1 MNLWKLTFMTYC
13 FVISRYQSQNGQ
25 HIYKYIKPNVSLP
38 KDDDEFDIREKN
50 LETARKNYQLEQK
63 THMFLDVEQRSMDDV
78 ILNLPPM
85 VSCYENINQKNY
97 L

>member
-1 MNLWKLTFMTYC
+1 MGNIFT
-13 FVISRYQSQNGQ
+13 S
-25 HIYKYIKPNVSLP
+25 IKPNVLLP

-85 VSCYENINQKNY
+85 VSCYENINQKKYFEYVFQLFNY
-97 L
+97 SKFVTTYY

>member
-1 MNLWKLTFMTYC
+1 MGNIFT
-13 FVISRYQSQNGQ
+13 S
-25 HIYKYIKPNVSLP
+25 IKPNVSLP

-85 VSCYENINQKNY
+85 VSCYENINQKKYFEYVFQLFNY
-97 L
+97 SKFVTTYY

>member
-1 MNLWKLTFMTYC
+1 MGNIFTSKE
-13 FVISRYQSQNGQ
+13 
-25 HIYKYIKPNVSLP
+25 PNVLLP
-38 KDDDEFDIREKN
+38 KDDDKFDTREKN
-50 LETARKNYQLEQK
+50 LKNAREKYQLEQK

-85 VSCYENINQKNY
+85 VSG

>member
-1 MNLWKLTFMTYC
+1 MGNIFT
-13 FVISRYQSQNGQ
+13 S
-25 HIYKYIKPNVSLP
+25 IKPNVSLP

-85 VSCYENINQKNY
+85 VSCYENINQKIFFSM
-97 L
+97 LFSCLTIVSL

>member
-1 MNLWKLTFMTYC
+1 MSFQDTNVKMGNIFT
-13 FVISRYQSQNGQ
+13 S
-25 HIYKYIKPNVSLP
+25 IKPNVSLP

-50 LETARKNYQLEQK
+50 LETERKNYQLEQK

-97 L
+97 F